1 MGIISPGGRAK
12 YKKFS
17 YEPRFYDPV
26 KEQRLK
32 QRMRIKSKVRRRN
45 PAAFFSI
52 LLLLAL
58 AAFVYMSA
66 GQT

>member
-1 MGIISPGGRAK
+1 MGIIPASARAK
-12 YKKFS
+12 HKKFS

-32 QRMRIKSKVRRRN
+32 QRMRIKSRVRRRN

-58 AAFVYMSA
+58 AGFVYMSA
-66 GQT
+66 G